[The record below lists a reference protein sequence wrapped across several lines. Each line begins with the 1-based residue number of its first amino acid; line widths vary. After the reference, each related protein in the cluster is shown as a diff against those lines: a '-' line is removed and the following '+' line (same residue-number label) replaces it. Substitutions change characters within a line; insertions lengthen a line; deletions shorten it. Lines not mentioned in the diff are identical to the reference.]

1 MCLIPEVKDKERVF
15 KKERTIKQRQCSE
28 AGGKLPP
35 LPELDVHTPSLG
47 PSLGPG
53 CTRRPSGWVCY
64 FGNLPVRLDG

>member
-15 KKERTIKQRQCSE
+15 KKGYNQQCQCSK

-35 LPELDVHTPSLG
+35 LPELDVHRPSLG

-53 CTRRPSGWVCY
+53 CARRPSGWVCY